1 MSKRQLSVTLGF
13 VRDISL
19 ITAISI
25 LAFVVLD
32 KEIEPDIQGDEY
44 DKVEDTTTRKRR
56 RHYKVQTETWT
67 SRTTSK
73 KPHE

>member
-13 VRDISL
+13 VRDIFL

-44 DKVEDTTTRKRR
+44 DKVEDTTTKG
-56 RHYKVQTETWT
+56 EA
-67 SRTTSK
+67 
-73 KPHE
+73 EAIE

>member
-13 VRDISL
+13 VRDIFL

-32 KEIEPDIQGDEY
+32 KEIEPDRQGDEY
-44 DKVEDTTTRKRR
+44 DKVEDTTTKG
-56 RHYKVQTETWT
+56 EA
-67 SRTTSK
+67 
-73 KPHE
+73 EAIE

>member
-1 MSKRQLSVTLGF
+1 MKATKYRRGIVSKRQLSVTLGF
-13 VRDISL
+13 VRDIFL

-44 DKVEDTTTRKRR
+44 DKVEDTTTKGEAEAI
-56 RHYKVQTETWT
+56 K
-67 SRTTSK
+67 
-73 KPHE
+73 

>member
-1 MSKRQLSVTLGF
+1 VKATKYRKGIMSKRQLSVTLGF
-13 VRDISL
+13 VRDIFL

-44 DKVEDTTTRKRR
+44 DKVEDTTTKG
-56 RHYKVQTETWT
+56 EA
-67 SRTTSK
+67 
-73 KPHE
+73 EAIE